1 MMLQITDRNMERAAD
16 SLLDMGVMGAM
27 FILVLIGFGFL
38 ARWAVKTHVKQLHD
52 KDKEIVRLQSEIAEM
67 RKGYRESIESAIDA
81 SYNAINH
88 NSRTLEE
95 NTKFLNEIRI
105 SLIKVLE
112 SKL

>member
-1 MMLQITDRNMERAAD
+1 MLQITDRHMERATD

-27 FILVLIGFGFL
+27 FVLVLICIGFL
-38 ARWAVKTHVKQLHD
+38 ARLAIKTHVKQLQD
-52 KDKEIVRLQSEIAEM
+52 KDKEIARLQEEKNEI
-67 RKGYRESIESAIDA
+67 RNSYRESIESAIDA

-105 SLIKVLE
+105 SLIKILE

>member
-1 MMLQITDRNMERAAD
+1 MLQITDRNMERATD

-27 FILVLIGFGFL
+27 FVLVLLGFGFL
-38 ARWAVKTHVKQLHD
+38 ARWAIKTHVKQLHD
-52 KDKEIVRLQSEIAEM
+52 KDKQIVRLENEISEM

-105 SLIKVLE
+105 SLIKILE

>member
-1 MMLQITDRNMERAAD
+1 MNNRHMERATD

-27 FILVLIGFGFL
+27 FVLVLIGFGVL
-38 ARWAVKTHVKQLHD
+38 ARWALKTHVKQLHD
-52 KDKEIVRLQSEIAEM
+52 KDKEIVRLQTEIVEM
-67 RKGYRESIESAIDA
+67 RRSYRESIESAIES
-81 SYNAINH
+81 SYTAINH

-105 SLIKVLE
+105 SLIKILE